1 MSVDAEA
8 RPESAPRP
16 RRWFRSAPWSI
27 VLSVLVL
34 ALVILAALLPA
45 IAPQNPG
52 AINNADVLNGPGG
65 GYLLGTDQLGRDV
78 FSRLIAGA
86 RTALFGPLL
95 LAIATVLI
103 STTLALLAGW
113 MGGWVDALISRA
125 VDFLY
130 SVPAL
135 VVAIVIVGVLGGG
148 YFMAIAVLVVFG
160 LPQNVRVV
168 RAAVLERVNLPYV
181 EAARTLGVRGSAIV
195 LQHLLPGIMPVVVA
209 SFFLQFAYGIVD
221 LSSLAFLGLG
231 VPPGASD
238 WGRQLAENRVS
249 VYDNV
254 WAAAAPGLALVA
266 VAASM
271 NLIGD
276 WWFSRFEKAQR
287 DR

>member
-1 MSVDAEA
+1 MSIDAQT
-8 RPESAPRP
+8 RPESSSRD
-16 RRWFRSAPWSI
+16 RRWFRAAPWS
-27 VLSVLVL
+27 VTLSVLVL
-34 ALVILAALLPA
+34 ALVALAALLPA
-45 IAPQNPG
+45 IAPQDPA
-52 AINNADVLNGPGG
+52 AINNADVLNGPGD

-95 LAIATVLI
+95 LAIATVVL
-103 STTLALLAGW
+103 STSLALLAGW
-113 MGGWVDALISRA
+113 KGGWVDAVISRA

-130 SVPAL
+130 SMPAL

-160 LPQNVRVV
+160 LPHNVRVV
-168 RAAVLERVNLPYV
+168 RAAVIERVNLPYI
-181 EAARTLGVRGSAIV
+181 EAARTLGVRGTTIV
-195 LQHLLPGIMPVVVA
+195 LQHLLPGILPVVVA

-249 VYDNV
+249 VYDNF
-254 WAAAAPGLALVA
+254 WAAAAPGIALVA
-266 VAASM
+266 VATAM

-276 WWFSRFEKAQR
+276 WLFSRFERSQR